1 VNHGVSQIAKMAA
14 VSLIPTLLVL
24 LVSFAQSF
32 LSLPHLFCRR
42 PTGSRPR
49 VPLFGGRGVAP
60 NYTWN
65 EEAFEIEVRVPVPPS
80 TRAKDVRFKATVNS
94 IDLQLVGS
102 DGSSQ
107 VLLDPARP
115 LRGRIN
121 VDGTYWVLEDSAV
134 DDFSSSVD
142 STDPSN
148 ERRKGRRVAVTIE
161 KLIATP
167 RDDFEVVD
175 YDWKGVYQQDSDV
188 SERTYDKPE
197 TLNVREYAASL
208 GVDIDNL
215 NMSMVDKTM
224 FSSGL
229 NLTQSSYDELSKAG
243 LVKEVTA
250 QNDGVDYTVDEE
262 GRAVKFDTY
271 GRGVDEGEIKRS
283 TAKNL
288 PFVDVDASSWQ
299 AAVPVYRDPET
310 NATFVKQTRNLTRA
324 AFAKDA
330 SASAGSSTPKNT
342 NRKRP
347 EQEEAVDPIDL
358 LTVEK
363 LKEILKSQGLRVSGS
378 KKELQERLRQQVN
391 SLLQGKQ
398 DS

>member
-1 VNHGVSQIAKMAA
+1 
-14 VSLIPTLLVL
+14 
-24 LVSFAQSF
+24 
-32 LSLPHLFCRR
+32 
-42 PTGSRPR
+42 

-60 NYTWN
+60 SYTWN
-65 EEAFEIEVRVPVPPS
+65 EEAFEIEVSVPVPAS

-107 VLLDPARP
+107 LLLNPARP
-115 LRGRIN
+115 LRGKIN
-121 VDGTYWVLEDSAV
+121 VDGTYWVLEDSP
-134 DDFSSSVD
+134 DDASISIAD
-142 STDPSN
+142 GTDPGN
-148 ERRKGRRVAVTIE
+148 ERRKARRVTVTIE

-175 YDWKGVYQQDSDV
+175 YDWKGVYQQDTEV
-188 SERTYDKPE
+188 SERKYDKPE

-250 QNDGVDYTVDEE
+250 QNDGVDYTVNEE

-271 GRGVDEGEIKRS
+271 GRGVDEGEIQRS
-283 TAKNL
+283 TAKKL
-288 PFVDVDASSWQ
+288 PFVDVDATSWQ
-299 AAVPVYRDPET
+299 AAVPVYRDPAT
-310 NATFVKQTRNLTRA
+310 NATYVKQTRNLTRA

-330 SASAGSSTPKNT
+330 SSSSSTATAADPSTTKNT
-342 NRKRP
+342 KRKRK
-347 EQEEAVDPIDL
+347 EQEEAADPIDL
-358 LTVEK
+358 LTVDK
-363 LKEILKSQGLRVSGS
+363 LKEILKSQGLRASGT
-378 KKELQERLRQQVN
+378 KKELQERLRKQVN
-391 SLLQGKQ
+391 SLLQGNQ

>member
-1 VNHGVSQIAKMAA
+1 MTSAPWILA
-14 VSLIPTLLVL
+14 VLVL
-24 LVSFAQSF
+24 LVSSAQSF
-32 LSLPHLFCRR
+32 LSLPRLFCRR
-42 PTGSRPR
+42 QVGSRPR

-65 EEAFEIEVRVPVPPS
+65 EEAFEIEVSVPVPPS
-80 TRAKDVRFKATVNS
+80 TRAKGVRFKATVNS

-107 VLLDPARP
+107 LLLDPVRP
-115 LRGRIN
+115 LRGKIN
-121 VDGTYWVLEDSAV
+121 VDGTYWVLEDSSDV
-134 DDFSSSVD
+134 DAGSNVD
-142 STDPSN
+142 GTDPGN
-148 ERRKGRRVAVTIE
+148 ERRKGRRVTVTIE

-175 YDWKGVYQQDSDV
+175 YDWKGVYQQDTEV

-197 TLNVREYAASL
+197 PLNVREYAASL

-250 QNDGVDYTVDEE
+250 QNDGVDYTVDDE

-271 GRGVDEGEIKRS
+271 GRGVDEGEIRKS
-283 TAKNL
+283 TAKKL
-288 PFVDVDASSWQ
+288 PFVDVDASTWQ

-310 NATFVKQTRNLTRA
+310 NASYVQQTRNLTRA

-330 SASAGSSTPKNT
+330 SSSASTGPSTTKNT
-342 NRKRP
+342 RRKIK
-347 EQEEAVDPIDL
+347 EQEEVADPIDL
-358 LTVEK
+358 LTVDK

-378 KKELQERLRQQVN
+378 KKELQERLRKQVN